1 MKVIN
6 TEHRADG
13 THRWY
18 RCPDCSSRIR
28 TLEKI
33 LTTPPTRT
41 LLRGKDSPSAVLT
54 DEKVRRLKQQRRNGA
69 DLAMLAAEYNI
80 SLSHVARIANGK
92 YWSHVE

>member
-33 LTTPPTRT
+33 VTTPPTRAP
-41 LLRGKDSPSAVLT
+41 LRGKSNPAAVLT
-54 DEKVRRLKQQRRNGA
+54 DEKVRRLRQQQRNGA
-69 DLAMLAAEYNI
+69 DLAMLAAEYGI
-80 SLSHVARIANGK
+80 SLSHVARIVNGK
-92 YWSHVE
+92 YWGHVE

>member
-33 LTTPPTRT
+33 VTAPPART
-41 LLRGKDSPSAVLT
+41 LLRGKSNPAAVLT
-54 DEKVRRLKQQRRNGA
+54 DEKVHRLRQQRRNGA
-69 DLAMLAAEYNI
+69 DLAMLAAEYDI
-80 SLSHVARIANGK
+80 SLSHVARIVNGK
-92 YWSHVE
+92 YWRHLE

>member
-33 LTTPPTRT
+33 MTTPPDRVR
-41 LLRGKDSPSAVLT
+41 LRGKSNPRAVLT
-54 DEKVRRLKQQRRNGA
+54 DEKVRRLRQQRSNGA
-69 DLAMLAAEYNI
+69 DLAMLAAEYDI
-80 SLSHVARIANGK
+80 SLSQARDIVNGK
-92 YWSHVE
+92 YWSHIE

>member
-18 RCPDCSSRIR
+18 RCADCSSRIR

-33 LTTPPTRT
+33 INTPPDRV
-41 LLRGKDSPSAVLT
+41 LLRGESNPNSVLT

-69 DLAMLAAEYNI
+69 DLAMLAAEYDI
-80 SLSHVARIANGK
+80 SLSHASGIVNGK
-92 YWSHVE
+92 YWGHVE